1 MKKNLKIILPLFIV
15 VLVGLVWLFKPAK
28 KTVPVTETPARK
40 VEQINQLAVKDRP
53 FVILSPRA
61 DGKEMT
67 ITVDKVTNAS
77 KIEYEVEYNTKDII
91 SGFFGT
97 IDLSKETLPA
107 VKKGLFGTCSKSVCR
122 YDEGVS
128 GGSLTLRFE
137 GGDQPYVLKTDF
149 NLQQMFD
156 REGVFT
162 SKDAKATLDVGRTGL
177 PNGTYLII
185 SGTMGLPEAVEG
197 EVVAGPYSFVG
208 AASPGLKTATISIQ
222 SKDDL
227 TGAKLL
233 FYNGKS
239 YIELKATI
247 SDAKISAPV
256 TGLGTFVVV
265 K

>member
-1 MKKNLKIILPLFIV
+1 MKKIIFILFF
-15 VLVGLVWLFKPAK
+15 GLVLTGCAK
-28 KTVPVTETPARK
+28 KTSPATQTPARK
-40 VEQINQLAVKDRP
+40 VEQINQLAVQDRP
-53 FVILSPRA
+53 FVVLSPRS

-67 ITVDKVTNAS
+67 ITVDRVANAA

-128 GGSLTLRFE
+128 GGSLTLRLE
-137 GGDQPYVLKTDF
+137 GTDNSYVLKTDF

-156 REGVFT
+156 REGVFI
-162 SKDAKATLDVGRTGL
+162 SKDAKATLDVGKTGL

-185 SGTMGLPEAVEG
+185 SGTMGLPASVDG
-197 EVVAGPYSFVG
+197 EVVAGPYSFV
-208 AASPGLKTATISIQ
+208 AATNPGLKNATIAIQ

-233 FYNGKS
+233 FWNGKAYS
-239 YIELKATI
+239 ELKATVNGT
-247 SDAKISAPV
+247 KISGPV
-256 TGLGTFVVV
+256 TAPGTFVVV

>member
-1 MKKNLKIILPLFIV
+1 MKKIIFILIFSLF
-15 VLVGLVWLFKPAK
+15 LTGCGK
-28 KTVPVTETPARK
+28 KTAPVTQTPDTRK

-53 FVILSPRA
+53 FVVLSPRS

-97 IDLSKETLPA
+97 IDLSKDTLPA

-122 YDEGVS
+122 YDEGVT
-128 GGSLTLRFE
+128 GGSLTLRLE
-137 GGDQPYVLKTDF
+137 GTDNSYVLKTDF
-149 NLQQMFD
+149 NLQEMFD
-156 REGVFT
+156 REGIFT
-162 SKDAKATLDVGRTGL
+162 SKDAKATLDVGKTGL
-177 PNGTYLII
+177 PNGTYII
-185 SGTMGLPEAVEG
+185 VSGTMGFPAAVEG
-197 EVVAGPYSFVG
+197 EVIAGPYSFV
-208 AASPGLKTATISIQ
+208 AATSPSLKTATIAIQ

-227 TGAKLL
+227 AGAKLL
-233 FYNGKS
+233 FWNGKA
-239 YIELKATI
+239 YTELKA
-247 SDAKISAPV
+247 SVNGAKISAPA

>member
-1 MKKNLKIILPLFIV
+1 MKKIIFILLF
-15 VLVGLVWLFKPAK
+15 GLVLTGCAK
-28 KTVPVTETPARK
+28 KTAPVTQTPATRK

-53 FVILSPRA
+53 FVVLSPRA
-61 DGKEMT
+61 DGKEMA

-97 IDLSKETLPA
+97 IDLSKDTLPA

-137 GGDQPYVLKTDF
+137 GGSETYVLKTDF

-156 REGVFT
+156 RQGIFT
-162 SKDAKATLDVGRTGL
+162 SKDAKATLDVGKTGL
-177 PNGTYLII
+177 PNATYLII

-197 EVVAGPYSFVG
+197 KVIAGPYSFV
-208 AASPGLKTATISIQ
+208 AATSPSLTKATIAIQ

-239 YIELKATI
+239 YIELKATV
-247 SDAKISAPV
+247 SGGKISAPV
-256 TGLGTFVVV
+256 TSLGTFVVV

>member
-1 MKKNLKIILPLFIV
+1 MKKIIFILIFSLF
-15 VLVGLVWLFKPAK
+15 LTGCGK
-28 KTVPVTETPARK
+28 KTAPVMQTPDTRK

-53 FVILSPRA
+53 FVVLSPRS

-97 IDLSKETLPA
+97 IDLSKDTLPA

-122 YDEGVS
+122 YDEGVT
-128 GGSLTLRFE
+128 GGSLTLRLE
-137 GGDQPYVLKTDF
+137 GTDNSYVLKTDF

-156 REGVFT
+156 RQGVFT
-162 SKDAKATLDVGRTGL
+162 SKDAKATLDVGKTGL

-185 SGTMGLPEAVEG
+185 SGTMGLPAQAGLPG
-197 EVVAGPYSFVG
+197 EIVAGPYSFI
-208 AASPGLKTATISIQ
+208 AATNPSLKTATISIQ

-227 TGAKLL
+227 VGAKLL
-233 FYNGKS
+233 FWNGKA
-239 YIELKATI
+239 YAELQATVNGG
-247 SDAKISAPV
+247 KISAPV
-256 TGLGTFVVV
+256 AALGTFVVV

>member
-1 MKKNLKIILPLFIV
+1 MKKIIFILLF
-15 VLVGLVWLFKPAK
+15 GLVLTGCAK
-28 KTVPVTETPARK
+28 KTSPVTQQTPVRK

-53 FVILSPRA
+53 FVILSPRS

-67 ITVDKVTNAS
+67 ITVDKVTNAA

-97 IDLSKETLPA
+97 IDLSKDTLPA

-128 GGSLTLRFE
+128 GGSLTLRLE
-137 GGDQPYVLKTDF
+137 GTDNSYVLKTDF
-149 NLQQMFD
+149 NLQEMFD
-156 REGVFT
+156 RQGVFT
-162 SKDAKATLDVGRTGL
+162 SKDAKATMDVGKTGL
-177 PNGTYLII
+177 PNGTFLII

-197 EVVAGPYSFVG
+197 EVVAGPYSFV
-208 AASPGLKTATISIQ
+208 AATSPSLKTATISIQ

-227 TGAKLL
+227 TGTKLL
-233 FYNGKS
+233 FYNGKA
-239 YIELKATI
+239 YTELQATV
-247 SDAKISAPV
+247 SGAKISAPV
-256 TGLGTFVVV
+256 TSLGAFVVV